1 MVALVIEGADP
12 DLGGED
18 DASIRVE
25 NRGTGFAAKWSVG
38 MLG

>member
-1 MVALVIEGADP
+1 MVALVIEGAYL

-25 NRGTGFAAKWSVG
+25 NRGSFTAKRSVG
-38 MLG
+38 MSR